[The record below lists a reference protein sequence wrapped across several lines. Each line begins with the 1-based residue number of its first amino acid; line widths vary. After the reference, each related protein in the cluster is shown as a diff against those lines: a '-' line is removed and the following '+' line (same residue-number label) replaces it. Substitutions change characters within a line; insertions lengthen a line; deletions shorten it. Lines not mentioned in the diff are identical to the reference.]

1 MLTFNVI
8 LGYQGLL
15 FCDFLLFFL
24 SFFFFQPDWL
34 TQYQETHLT
43 LNERTEEMGMAL
55 LYMKG
60 IFFGVL
66 AMVSL
71 FFHSGWYGKL
81 MFYIF
86 L

>member
-15 FCDFLLFFL
+15 FCDFLLFFFKL
-24 SFFFFQPDWL
+24 FFFSTWPTYLISGNAFD
-34 TQYQETHLT
+34 TK
-43 LNERTEEMGMAL
+43 RKEEMGMAL

-86 L
+86 R

>member
-15 FCDFLLFFL
+15 FCDFLLFFFKH
-24 SFFFFQPDWL
+24 FFFVSIRPTYPISGNAFD
-34 TQYQETHLT
+34 TK
-43 LNERTEEMGMAL
+43 RKEEKGMAL

-71 FFHSGWYGKL
+71 FFHSG
-81 MFYIF
+81 
-86 L
+86 